1 MKDDVVRKMKE
12 MGSDV
17 SNKYDE
23 MKNAASNKVEE
34 IKIQFQG
41 NLKKRKKLSS
51 IK

>member
-41 NLKKRKKLSS
+41 NLKKRKSCRR
-51 IK
+51 